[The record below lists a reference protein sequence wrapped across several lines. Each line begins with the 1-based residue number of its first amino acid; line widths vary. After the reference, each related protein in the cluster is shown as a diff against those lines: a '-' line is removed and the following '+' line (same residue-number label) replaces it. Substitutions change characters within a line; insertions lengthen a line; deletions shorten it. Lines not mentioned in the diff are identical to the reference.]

1 MKEKKRVRLIVIAV
15 LLVIAAVCM
24 LAAANYFRNELKAK
38 EAEDKAKQKVE
49 QVEVDITK
57 EEKEEKP
64 APEIPIDF
72 ASLQQTN
79 PEVYAW
85 INVPGTRIDYPV
97 LQTED
102 DEYYLNHTWEKQ
114 EAVAGSIYTQKYN
127 SKDFSDYNTVIYGHE
142 MRDGTMFKDLHRY
155 LEDGFMEQNQ
165 DVTIYTPEH
174 IYKYKIFS
182 AVIYD
187 DRHLLYAYDFN
198 NAEDRAAFLQS
209 LKDSRDM
216 RNVYAHNIQE
226 TPEDKIITMSTC
238 VGSEETHRLLVN
250 AVLVETQ

>member
-1 MKEKKRVRLIVIAV
+1 MKEKKRVRLVIIVV
-15 LLVIAAVCM
+15 LLIVAAICM
-24 LAAANYFRNELKAK
+24 LVAANYFRNELKSKESAK
-38 EAEDKAKQKVE
+38 ESQKEVE
-49 QVEVDITK
+49 QVEIDITK
-57 EEKEEKP
+57 EEEKP

-72 ASLQQTN
+72 ASLQQKN

-85 INVPGTRIDYPV
+85 INVAGTRIDYPI

-102 DEYYLNHTWEKQ
+102 DEYYLNHTWLGE
-114 EAVAGSIYTQKYN
+114 EAIAGSIYTQKYN

-142 MRDGTMFKDLHRY
+142 MRDGSMFKDLHRY
-155 LEDGFMEQNQ
+155 LEDGFMKENQ
-165 DVTIYTPEH
+165 DVVIYTPEH
-174 IYKYKIFS
+174 IYKYKVFS

-216 RNVYAHNIQE
+216 RNVYADNLQVNAD
-226 TPEDKIITMSTC
+226 DKIITMSTC